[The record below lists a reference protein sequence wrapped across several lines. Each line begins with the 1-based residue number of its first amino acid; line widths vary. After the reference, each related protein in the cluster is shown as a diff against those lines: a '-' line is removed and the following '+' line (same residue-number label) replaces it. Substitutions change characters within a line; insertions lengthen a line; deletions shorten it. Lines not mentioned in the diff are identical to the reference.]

1 MTRSHRVQRGLAAL
15 LLPLMIVTLAC
26 SVSNPIV
33 PALNNTQVA
42 STLAAVAATVGG
54 LAPTA
59 ESALTQA
66 APTGD
71 ALLTQ
76 AANSVSTL
84 AVDATDA
91 APTVAAVASG
101 VAPTVEA
108 AETQAAAI
116 VALGGTPMPS
126 PIGATGVDPC
136 TLVSAD
142 EVSQLTGETS
152 LQPAHLGGGCIYAD
166 SSSATGLGVY
176 ALPGAQAQAFL
187 GQYVPALEAN
197 GVALDQS
204 VVNQLTKD
212 ATAGDMPAA
221 VNDLYGLTKNLD
233 GYTLTQ
239 PSGIGTAAL
248 WSWHTFNDANQ
259 AALIAA
265 KPGALVALILSGT
278 ADTKQGDVQPVM
290 ETIVNRIL
298 NNLPANFA
306 VATTP

>member
-26 SVSNPIV
+26 SVSNPI
-33 PALNNTQVA
+33 
-42 STLAAVAATVGG
+42 
-54 LAPTA
+54 
-59 ESALTQA
+59 
-66 APTGD
+66 
-71 ALLTQ
+71 
-76 AANSVSTL
+76 
-84 AVDATDA
+84 
-91 APTVAAVASG
+91 
-101 VAPTVEA
+101 
-108 AETQAAAI
+108 
-116 VALGGTPMPS
+116 
-126 PIGATGVDPC
+126 
-136 TLVSAD
+136 
-142 EVSQLTGETS
+142 
-152 LQPAHLGGGCIYAD
+152 
-166 SSSATGLGVY
+166 
-176 ALPGAQAQAFL
+176 
-187 GQYVPALEAN
+187 VPALEAN

-278 ADTKQGDVQPVM
+278 ADTKQADVQPVM
-290 ETIVNRIL
+290 EAIVTRIL
-298 NNLPANFA
+298 ANLPDNFA